1 MSSSEKRC
9 YYEVLGVTREAATDD
24 IRKAYK
30 REALKHHPD
39 RNPGDASAE
48 AKFKT
53 VTEAY
58 SILSDDEKR
67 NVYDRFGHEG
77 LQGGVGGD
85 ASDMFAH
92 MQDLF
97 TEMFSGGF
105 GFGGGRQ
112 QRRGGDLRVQQRLTL
127 AEACFGSKRE
137 VTVQT
142 PARCEDCEGS
152 GAAKGTKP
160 EACSGCRGTGQVSN
174 ARGFVMFS
182 APCARCGGRGA
193 FIRTP
198 CKPCRGEGVVAKPK
212 TVIVSF
218 PAGIDAG
225 QRLRVPG
232 HGLPGP
238 NGAGDLYVE
247 IDVED
252 DPRFERDGVD
262 LVTRISV
269 PFAAAA
275 LGADV
280 LVPSIDPPKEEGQAS
295 TVKLEVPPGTQ
306 PGHVFTLRGKGVPR
320 LDGRGRGQLLVVLQV
335 DVPTA
340 LSARAKELLRE
351 LSAEL
356 LPKEAAAEAKE
367 VAAEAKEVGA
377 E

>member
-1 MSSSEKRC
+1 MSEKRC
-9 YYEVLGVTREAATDD
+9 YYEVLGVARESATDD

-48 AKFKT
+48 EKFKT

-58 SILSDDEKR
+58 SVLSNDEKR
-67 NVYDRFGHEG
+67 GIYDRFGHEG
-77 LQGGVGGD
+77 LEGGGGGDGVG
-85 ASDMFAH
+85 DMFSH

-105 GFGGGRQ
+105 GFGGRQ

-127 AEACFGSKRE
+127 AEACFGCKRE

-142 PARCEDCEGS
+142 PARCDECEGN

-160 EACSGCRGTGQVSN
+160 EACTACRGTGQVSN
-174 ARGFVMFS
+174 ARGFVMFT
-182 APCARCGGRGA
+182 APCARCGGRGV
-193 FIRTP
+193 FIRAQ
-198 CKPCRGEGVVAKPK
+198 CKTCHGEGVVAKPK
-212 TVIVSF
+212 TVTVSF

-225 QRLRVPG
+225 QRLRVPA

-247 IDVED
+247 IDVEE

-262 LVTRISV
+262 LVTKVQV
-269 PFAAAA
+269 PFSDAA
-275 LGADV
+275 LGAEV
-280 LVPSIDPPKEEGQAS
+280 QVPSIDPPKEEGQVS
-295 TVKLEVPPGTQ
+295 TVKLEVPAGTQ

-320 LDGRGRGQLLVVLQV
+320 LDGRGRGSLLVVLQV
-335 DVPTA
+335 DVPTK
-340 LSARAKELLRE
+340 LSSKAKELLRE
-351 LSAEL
+351 LAAEL
-356 LPKEAAAEAKE
+356 APKKAAAE
-367 VAAEAKEVGA
+367 
-377 E
+377 